1 MKLSSFAAGLVAV
14 LALLPGPSADGAHVT
29 EAEAIRIAEW
39 WYAAEVNAATT
50 PLPAAEKQARVASK
64 NKHDVSYILG
74 RDNWQP
80 ARQAGDDVA
89 AYVVAFQP
97 SGFVVVSGEDALQPV
112 LVFNAL
118 GSFQWKGG
126 PLTNYFSYY
135 LGRCVVGAVEQA
147 RARPAAAQ
155 STHANWIRVRDLLKN
170 GITQPTKSGGSSTNR
185 PSGPNPADSGSSYV
199 LLPTATWNQG
209 NHYNNV
215 CVADNGGIPV
225 PTGCVATALAIKM
238 RFHQWP
244 WNGFGSHSYTNSLTN
259 SAGTLFT
266 FHQSVNYASQSYN
279 WFNMPTNDLTADN
292 ADVAHLMYDA
302 GVAVDMDY
310 GLTGSGAWNSGQD
323 PSPAFNEFFRYRGT
337 YVNNSSTPS
346 DHTNALA
353 YCIQCRVP
361 VVIGTDNHCL
371 VACGYRDTMAPYY
384 FINCGWGGSE
394 NNWYYL
400 DGLPAPST
408 PTINGSLPYSIPD
421 NYAYADAAAASGGNG
436 ELQTPYRTF
445 ASGQSGVSSSGFL
458 WLKAGQ
464 YTGNAGLVLS
474 KPMTI
479 NSYLGAATISQ

>member
-14 LALLPGPSADGAHVT
+14 LALLPGPSADGARVT

-244 WNGFGSHSYTNSLTN
+244 WNGFGSHSYNNSLTN

-266 FHQSVNYASQSYN
+266 LTQSVNYASQSYN
-279 WFNMPTNDLTADN
+279 WYNMPTNDLTADN
-292 ADVAHLMYDA
+292 ADVANLMYDA